1 MNNKKILIIE
11 DEQDIGR
18 LLKRIIEREKFT
30 VFHAETGKAGL
41 DLLYSEDPDLVV
53 LDINLPDTTGW
64 EICKEIRKDP
74 LYRKKPIIML
84 TIRSTTNDR
93 IKGLDLGADDYMPK
107 PFIAK
112 ELILRIKKL
121 LAVTEK

>member
-1 MNNKKILIIE
+1 M
-11 DEQDIGR
+11 
-18 LLKRIIEREKFT
+18 
-30 VFHAETGKAGL
+30 